1 MGVVSPALAWDT
13 HWGPAPWGSLAAVSA
28 SSLTRGLIAA
38 ALVVAACALDRWLG
52 DPQGWPHP
60 VQAMGSLITALRQ
73 GSEAWAGDRPSRLR
87 LAGSGIAL
95 VVLAAS
101 GLAGWAVERF
111 ALVWPGL
118 GVPLLLAGLA
128 SALAGGSL
136 ERAVEEVLAALG
148 PALPGPAG
156 QGPWQEGAAGSG
168 GAVASLEAE
177 PQAPGGAALVP
188 RAAVLSHPS
197 ADSDLEPARQRLAWI
212 VGRDV
217 AGLDEAEIL
226 RALAETA
233 SENGVDGLFAP
244 LFWMLA
250 GAALWTLVPDALTP
264 FCPGPLCLAWL
275 FKAASTMDS
284 MLGYRHGRLRWLGTA
299 GARLDDVL
307 TWLPCR
313 LVALSLALEPPP
325 PGSPGVGQGPRWRFL
340 QALREG
346 AADPSPN
353 AGVSQAAYALAAGV
367 RLGGVNV
374 YGGVA
379 KAKPVLAA
387 AAAPADRDAV
397 RRILNLN
404 RRLELVW
411 LVMILTTLLLTA
423 E

>member
-1 MGVVSPALAWDT
+1 MGA
-13 HWGPAPWGSLAAVSA
+13 
-28 SSLTRGLIAA
+28 LIA
-38 ALVVAACALDRWLG
+38 
-52 DPQGWPHP
+52 
-60 VQAMGSLITALRQ
+60 ALRQ
-73 GSEAWAGDRPSRLR
+73 GAEAWAGDRPTRLR
-87 LAGSGIAL
+87 LAGLGIAL
-95 VVLAAS
+95 VVLASS

-136 ERAVEEVLAALG
+136 ERAVNGVLAALG
-148 PALPGPAG
+148 PARPGPAG
-156 QGPWQEGAAGSG
+156 QGPWQDGSADPG
-168 GAVASLEAE
+168 GAVASLEPEPEPEPE
-177 PQAPGGAALVP
+177 PQGPGGAALVP
-188 RAAVLSHPS
+188 RAALLSRPS
-197 ADSDLEPARQRLAWI
+197 ADAELEPARQRLAWI

-217 AGLDEAEIL
+217 AGLDEPEIL

-250 GAALWTLVPDALTP
+250 GAALWTLVPDAFAP

-284 MLGYRHGRLRWLGTA
+284 MLGYRRGRLRWLGTA

-313 LVALSLALEPPP
+313 LVALSLALAPPP
-325 PGSPGVGQGPRWRFL
+325 PGSPGAGRGPCWRFH

-346 AADPSPN
+346 APDPSPN
-353 AGVSQAAYALAAGV
+353 AGVSQAAYALAVGV
-367 RLGGVNV
+367 RMGGVNV

-379 KAKPVLAA
+379 RAKPVLAA
-387 AAAPADRDAV
+387 EAVPADRDAV
-397 RRILNLN
+397 CRIMNLN
-404 RRLELVW
+404 TRLELAW
-411 LVMILTTLLLTA
+411 LVVILTTLLLTA
-423 E
+423 KSR